1 MFTKKAINW
10 KLIIMKGEAV
20 ENEYITMIVEE
31 VSSEKPTVLEGF
43 PGIGLVGN
51 IVASHL
57 VSELKMKQI
66 GTIESRLFPPI
77 SVLFNGIAYAPVRI
91 YEKPQA
97 NFIVIVSDILIHP
110 MVAFDVGKA
119 IVKWTINIGAKM
131 NIPIAGISTVRE
143 QRVVFGSATSQE
155 HLDLIKD
162 KVETLTAGS
171 ISGIAGS
178 IMNECNIAKMPA
190 ICLLGETQG
199 PTPDPRASARVIEV
213 LNSILNLNVNT
224 QKLVEEAEHIETE
237 LHKLAEQVQGVEQ
250 AEPRG
255 PRRDL
260 MYG

>member
-1 MFTKKAINW
+1 
-10 KLIIMKGEAV
+10 MKGEAI
-20 ENEYITMIVEE
+20 ENEYVSMLVEE
-31 VSSEKPTVLEGF
+31 VSSENPAVLEGF

-51 IVASHL
+51 IVATHL

-77 SVLFNGIAYAPVRI
+77 CVLFNGIAYAPVRI
-91 YEKPQA
+91 YENSKT

-119 IVKWTINIGAKM
+119 IVNWTTDIGAKM
-131 NIPIAGISTVRE
+131 NIPIAGISTMRE
-143 QRVVFGSATSQE
+143 KRVVFGSATSQTF
-155 HLDLIKD
+155 LDLVKD

-178 IMNECNIAKMPA
+178 IMNECGIKKMPA

-213 LNSILNLNVNT
+213 LNGLLGLNVNT
-224 QKLVEEAEHIETE
+224 QKLVEEAEQIETE

-250 AEPRG
+250 AEPTG

>member
-1 MFTKKAINW
+1 
-10 KLIIMKGEAV
+10 MKGEAI
-20 ENEYITMIVEE
+20 ENEYVNMIVEE
-31 VSSEKPTVLEGF
+31 VSSENPTVLEGF

-51 IVASHL
+51 IVATHL

-77 SVLFNGIAYAPVRI
+77 SVLFDGIAYAPVRI
-91 YEKPQA
+91 YENSQT
-97 NFIVIVSDILIHP
+97 NFIVIISDILIHP

-119 IVKWTINIGAKM
+119 IVKWTTDIGAKM
-131 NIPIAGISTVRE
+131 NIPIAGISTMRE
-143 QRVVFGSATSQE
+143 QRVVFGSATSQTL
-155 HLDLIKD
+155 LDMVKD

-178 IMNECNIAKMPA
+178 IMNECGIVKMPA

-199 PTPDPRASARVIEV
+199 PTPDPRASARVIDV
-213 LNSILNLNVNT
+213 LNGLLNLNVNT

-250 AEPRG
+250 AEPTG